1 MIVTDDSTRIKGK
14 KKLNKRKG
22 QAKIKKNILGG
33 GAQNK
38 NRQKNAHIIE
48 KKIRMPINT

>member
-33 GAQNK
+33 EPRIKIGK
-38 NRQKNAHIIE
+38 RMHTSLR
-48 KKIRMPINT
+48 KKLECQ